1 MRGSE
6 TQIRRSRSGV
16 RNPCIMRTL
25 FPLLVIL
32 FLGTGCAEQLE
43 EMRERYRPV
52 SLRDAY
58 IHGLEQSGID
68 ESVIGQRWI
77 EEGESVLQIPIAPTL
92 PYVEEGILIAT
103 DVMALG
109 YQLELTR
116 GEQVIVEVTSADGF
130 RVFADLYEP
139 MDAEGLSERRL
150 SSADSTG
157 LLSWDVRRTKSY
169 LLRIQPEILAE
180 GSYSLRIRTDASLV
194 FPVAGHTT
202 ASVQS
207 LFGVERDGGRRSHH
221 GIDIFARRGTPVVA
235 VRDGRVTRVQTTGR
249 GGKQVWLRD
258 DVGHNFYYAHLD
270 SQLVREGQLVQP
282 GDTLGLV
289 GNTGNARTT
298 PPHLHFGIYQGG
310 PHDPWPFVY
319 EPTARPSR
327 VAVDRSPFGSW
338 REIQTAGVLL
348 RDVPSRRATPTVELN
363 QPTRLHVIGG
373 TASWYHVRLENGLS
387 GYLPASDFDNTLA
400 SARPSP
406 REFRRTPAVG
416 S

>member
-1 MRGSE
+1 
-6 TQIRRSRSGV
+6 
-16 RNPCIMRTL
+16 MRTL
-25 FPLLVIL
+25 FPLIVLL
-32 FLGTGCAEQLE
+32 LLCTGCAEQLE
-43 EMRERYRPV
+43 ELREQYRPA
-52 SLRDAY
+52 SPRDAY

-68 ESVIGQRWI
+68 ESIIGKRWLA
-77 EEGESVLQIPIAPTL
+77 EGETVLNLPLAPTL
-92 PYVEEGILIAT
+92 PYVEEGVVVAT

-109 YQLELTR
+109 YRLDLTR
-116 GEQVIVEVTSADGF
+116 GQQVIVETTSSGGF
-130 RVFADLYEP
+130 QVFADLYEP
-139 MDAEGLSERRL
+139 LDKEGLPSRRL

-157 LLSWDVRRTKSY
+157 HLVWDVQRTKSY

-180 GSYSLRIRTDASLV
+180 GGYRLSIRTDASLV

-202 ASVQS
+202 ASAQS

-235 VRDGRVTRVQTTGR
+235 VRDGRITRVQTTGR

-258 DVGHNFYYAHLD
+258 DMGHNFYYAHLD

-298 PPHLHFGIYQGG
+298 PPHLHFGIYQRG

-319 EPTARPSR
+319 RPNIRPSR

-338 REIQTAGVLL
+338 REIDGQGVGL
-348 RDVPSRRATPTVELN
+348 RDVPSRRSPTISEVE
-363 QPTRLHVIGG
+363 QPTRLHIIGAS
-373 TASWYHVRLENGLS
+373 ASWYHVRLEDGRS
-387 GYLPASDFDNTLA
+387 GYLPASEFGNTLA
-400 SARPSP
+400 AARPSP
-406 REFRRTPAVG
+406 LKAPRAASVG
-416 S
+416 R